1 MTRTVENL
9 PSRIESWSDLSN
21 LIEHFSYFSA
31 HDWLFRGVTDAD
43 QTLVAKIGREKTR
56 AQKRDPKSGKFKRVS
71 YRLADERGVFTMF
84 KAQALSHIQRVP
96 TTQLEWLALAQ
107 HFGIPT
113 RLLDWTENILVATWF
128 AVEKAGAKDNGAD
141 AAIWITKGVP
151 ALDSDNTGDPFE
163 IKAPGVYRPAHISP
177 RISAQASVLMLC
189 PTPTKEVKL
198 NFTHKVT
205 IARGIEFTIKKR
217 LNACGVNRRLLFP
230 DLAGLAEHLAWLHK
244 NDYLAG
250 YRHDARS
257 KVRPTPDEE
266 DQLII

>member
-1 MTRTVENL
+1 MTRTAENPPSRVEN
-9 PSRIESWSDLSN
+9 WSDLSK
-21 LIEHFSYFSA
+21 LIEYFSYFSA
-31 HDWLFRGVTDAD
+31 HDWLFRGVTDAGHA
-43 QTLVAKIGREKTR
+43 LVAKVGREKTR
-56 AQKRDPKSGKFKRVS
+56 GLKKDLKSKVSKRVP

-84 KAQALSHIQRVP
+84 KSQALSHIQRAP

-107 HFGIPT
+107 HFGMPT
-113 RLLDWTENILVATWF
+113 RLLDWTESILVAAWF
-128 AVEKAGAKDNGAD
+128 AVEKAGVKENKAD

-151 ALDSDNTGDPFE
+151 ALDTDNTGDPFE

-198 NFTHKVT
+198 KFAHKVT
-205 IARGIEFTIKKR
+205 IAREVEFTIKKR

-230 DLAGLAEHLAWLHK
+230 DLAGLAEHLTWLHK
-244 NDYLAG
+244 HDYLAG

-266 DQLII
+266 DR